1 MSAIT
6 SEDDAVAVAALLS
19 HQHHAVQAADSA
31 GSRKRVSPNSHLNV
45 HVHKKMRTATA
56 TVTTEVPPNEVTLL
70 TTSQF
75 GGANGHTIDAA
86 ISQVEASGNSSY
98 NSLKEQL
105 LHGRS
110 TIPSQI
116 KVDPAS
122 VLSQAY
128 ISQQYNLHGTFPE
141 TALRYM
147 GSAATNLVQ
156 PVPSKFTAT
165 GARVNT
171 ANRPFLSQNL
181 NRVNGKKGRAIAR
194 KRDPETRRLVHNLAE
209 KRRQHKINEF
219 INQLRQIM
227 FDYSQK
233 VIPKGKAKILQNTVD
248 FIQTLVEDN
257 CTLHKKIG
265 FMCQK
270 NARPANLDDLH
281 WTPAE
286 ALAGGKRV
294 LNTLETFGAVELQK

>member
-1 MSAIT
+1 MSIT
-6 SEDDAVAVAALLS
+6 NEDDAVAVAALLS
-19 HQHHAVQAADSA
+19 HNRHVVEATDNSRL
-31 GSRKRVSPNSHLNV
+31 RKRVSPVSRSNGRS
-45 HVHKKMRTATA
+45 HKKLRTTPTNA
-56 TVTTEVPPNEVTLL
+56 TTEVPSDEVTLL
-70 TTSQF
+70 TTSRLT
-75 GGANGHTIDAA
+75 GAKGYEHN
-86 ISQVEASGNSSY
+86 ISTSQMQAHSESSY

-116 KVDPAS
+116 QVDPAT
-122 VLSQAY
+122 LMSQTY
-128 ISQQYNLHGTFPE
+128 RQQQYNLHGNFPG
-141 TALRYM
+141 TALHYVD
-147 GSAATNLVQ
+147 SPAANSVQ
-156 PVPSKFTAT
+156 SVPTRAT
-165 GARVNT
+165 I
-171 ANRPFLSQNL
+171 ANRPFYPKTLG
-181 NRVNGKKGRAIAR
+181 RANGKKYKALAK

-209 KRRQHKINEF
+209 KRRQHKINDF

-265 FMCQK
+265 LICEK
-270 NARPANLDDLH
+270 NPRPANLEVEDLH

-294 LNTLETFGAVELQK
+294 LQTLEHSTTVEGQK